1 MRPQA
6 LPSPSVITDRSS
18 VDVAIIGGGPA
29 GAAAACLLAKWG
41 HSVTVLTR
49 PGASSSALGE
59 SLPPSTRKLLGRIG
73 VLAAVDAAGFVR
85 SRGHTVWWG
94 ESHERVE
101 EFPPDTTGYQV
112 FRHKLDRVL
121 LDGAIAAGAR
131 VRENTVVAH
140 VEPGPT
146 THRISFTHDGSSRD
160 VRARWV
166 LDCSGRSGVVAR
178 RDFRRWEEGRNTV
191 ALVGLWRRTDGWNL
205 PDATHTLVESFAD
218 GWAWSVP
225 VDDERRYFTVMVDPR
240 LTDMTRGKDLGSTY
254 RSEMSKTRR
263 LSALVDSQTMESDPW
278 ACSASMY
285 SASRYGDERL
295 LLVGDAAS
303 FLDPISSFGVKKAL
317 SSGWRAAVVTHTC
330 LGSPEMEAA
339 SLDLHE
345 TRERRIYAS
354 YLAQSAE
361 VFGEAGAIHR
371 HPFWTAR
378 SVVGGDHDE
387 VDEDGELDIGIL
399 RTDPD
404 VLSAF
409 DWLRRSPAIALGSGP
424 GVTVVE
430 RPTIVGHDVRLEERV
445 ATPDMPSGIRYL
457 RDVDVKHLLDLS
469 SESSQVP
476 DLFEAYCRS
485 TTPVILPDFLGA
497 LSVMLAKGI
506 LVDREA
512 GGPTPR

>member
-1 MRPQA
+1 MLWGP
-6 LPSPSVITDRSS
+6 LPCPSVIIDPSP

-29 GAAAACLLAKWG
+29 GAAAACLLTRWG
-41 HSVTVLTR
+41 HSVSVLTR

-59 SLPPSTRKLLGRIG
+59 SLPPSTRKLLERIG
-73 VLAAVDAAGFVR
+73 FLSAVDEAGFVR

-94 ESHERVE
+94 EPQERVE
-101 EFPPDTTGYQV
+101 EFSSDNTGYQV
-112 FRHKLDRVL
+112 FRRDLDRVL
-121 LDGAIAAGAR
+121 LDAAIAEGAR
-131 VRENTVVAH
+131 VQEGAVVKH
-140 VEPGPT
+140 VELGQNAHHVAFVKDDSPL
-146 THRISFTHDGSSRD
+146 DL
-160 VRARWV
+160 RARWV

-178 RDFRRWEEGRNTV
+178 REYRCREEGRNTV
-191 ALVGLWRRTDGWNL
+191 ALVGLWRRSAGWNV
-205 PDATHTLVESFAD
+205 PDPTHTLVESFTD

-225 VDDERRYFTVMVDPR
+225 VDDEQRYFTVMIDPR
-240 LTDMTRGKDLGSTY
+240 VTDMERGKDLASTY
-254 RSEMSKTRR
+254 RSEMRKAKR
-263 LSALVDSQTMESDPW
+263 LDALVAGERMESAPW

-285 SASRYGDERL
+285 SASRYSDERL

-317 SSGWRAAVVTHTC
+317 ASGWRAAVVVHTC
-330 LGSPEMEAA
+330 LNNPDMETA

-345 TRERRIYAS
+345 TRERQIYAS
-354 YLAQSAE
+354 YLNKSAE
-361 VFGEAGAIHR
+361 VFGTAGAVHR

-378 SVVGGDHDE
+378 SATEGDHDE
-387 VDEDGELDIGIL
+387 VDEDGQLDIAVL
-399 RTDPD
+399 RTDPG

-409 DWLRRSPAIALGSGP
+409 DWLRRSPSIALGSGP

-445 ATPDMPSGIRYL
+445 ATPEMPSGIRYL

-469 SESSQVP
+469 PESAQVP

-485 TTPVILPDFLGA
+485 TTPVILPNFLGA

-512 GGPTPR
+512 GGPAFG